1 MAKPLSNEMRTFL
14 ENLRDMPPADRA
26 EAIAEALNDT
36 PFALAR
42 AAEVAER
49 MAHLPNEDEKELM
62 HSAMMAN
69 FALELARAHALVS
82 AVCQPGVI
90 EEAAR
95 GLAEITKETP
105 GARAHVRKSA
115 RFISEEDAVI
125 LDAEKKKKESAGAP
139 GPSSWPKDFTFTL
152 TDKDLSDIPWGKRP
166 YAMGAAD
173 DDLSEEHPEDDMD
186 LITCAD
192 FLKSLGNEAFIPL
205 GV

>member
-1 MAKPLSNEMRTFL
+1 MAKPLSDEMRTFL
-14 ENLRDMPPADRA
+14 ENLRDTPPADRA
-26 EAIAEALNDT
+26 EAIAEALSDT

-82 AVCQPGVI
+82 AICQPGVI

-95 GLAEITKETP
+95 DLAEITKENP

-115 RFISEEDAVI
+115 RFMSEEDAVL
-125 LDAEKKKKESAGAP
+125 LDAEKKKKKPQGSGAP
-139 GPSSWPKDFTFTL
+139 GPSKDFTFTL
-152 TDKDLSDIPWGKRP
+152 TDKDLSGIPWGKRP

-173 DDLSEEHPEDDMD
+173 EDLSEEHPEDDMD
-186 LITCAD
+186 LITCAE
-192 FLKSLGNEAFIPL
+192 FLRSLGNDAFIPL
-205 GV
+205 EV